1 MAQSWRIV
9 TYNTWK
15 CDGRYRERLNWMGQ
29 GLKALAPD
37 IVCLQEA
44 FDCPERDADTARDLS
59 SVLGMQAEVLPARQK
74 LRLFEGDRRM
84 SRSNLAILAKR
95 PMTRLEDVKLPEH
108 VADNDR
114 WAMQV
119 NIPTGAGAR
128 LRIIN
133 THLTHLRDQAGA
145 LVREAQAERVASLTD
160 LQAFETVVLCGDL
173 NDEWDSP
180 TLKPLSGRQWI
191 EPQDDDGGGTFIGAS
206 ADGPASSRRIDYIQV
221 AATVNCEILVKS
233 RNRALD
239 IPVGPNNEYPSDH
252 AALVIDLE
260 IGSPRRGHV

>member
-37 IVCLQEA
+37 VVCLQEA
-44 FDCPERDADTARDLS
+44 FDCPERDADTARELS

-74 LRLFEGDRRM
+74 LRLFEGDRRT

-95 PMTRLEDVKLPEH
+95 PMTRLEDTKLPGH
-108 VADNDR
+108 AADNDR

-133 THLTHLRDQAGA
+133 THFTHLRDQAGP
-145 LVREAQAERVASLTD
+145 LVRAAQAERVASLTD
-160 LQAFETVVLCGDL
+160 LQAFETVILCGDF

-180 TLKPLSGRQWI
+180 SLKPLSVRPWL
-191 EPQDDDGGGTFIGAS
+191 EPQDDEGGATFIGAS
-206 ADGPASSRRIDYIQV
+206 PDSPVSPRRLDHIQV
-221 AATVNCEILVKS
+221 ASAPSDEITV
-233 RNRALD
+233 RNRSRALAM
-239 IPVGPNNEYPSDH
+239 PVGPNNEYPSDH

-260 IGSPRRGHV
+260 IGPPRRGGA